1 MTARI
6 VWPTEQDVRA
16 LQLLALIL
24 RRPNSEMFQDTHP
37 VLVIHFGKLLLSTVG
52 GGWVILLRCLAG
64 VTRNENP
71 FGELFECKKDQER
84 RKWRGKERNGA
95 HGFRPNSLY
104 RYVMYVCMYGFTL
117 PPPPPPPPPSLVH
130 GHSTTVTGVSFGL
143 QQRQQQHQQF
153 RGAAEGPRYTPRHI
167 RPKETQ
173 RLATRL

>member
-1 MTARI
+1 MAYRTGCTCTA
-6 VWPTEQDVRA
+6 A
-16 LQLLALIL
+16 A
-24 RRPNSEMFQDTHP
+24 
-37 VLVIHFGKLLLSTVG
+37 STDSSSAQFRNVPRHASCAG
-52 GGWVILLRCLAG
+52 NPFWQIIIIDGRGGWVILLRCLAG

-143 QQRQQQHQQF
+143 QQRQQQQHQQF